1 MAGLAAALEPA
12 LDGGH
17 RNREDPRDLLPG
29 HPAVDRREHPDP
41 QVLRVGFHVRRLAG
55 GSILM
60 HTAVGSMF
68 LTDAVDPFR
77 TVSKKRFTQI
87 VDSTG
92 PREGLWKLLGVHVRS
107 PQFCHNP
114 RCCIIPI

>member
-1 MAGLAAALEPA
+1 MGFLERLAVLFKRGAVVLPEAGREPPLKRHALHGGPAWDRLRFDMAGLAAALEPA

-60 HTAVGSMF
+60 HTAVG
-68 LTDAVDPFR
+68 P
-77 TVSKKRFTQI
+77 
-87 VDSTG
+87 G
-92 PREGLWKLLGVHVRS
+92 
-107 PQFCHNP
+107 
-114 RCCIIPI
+114 